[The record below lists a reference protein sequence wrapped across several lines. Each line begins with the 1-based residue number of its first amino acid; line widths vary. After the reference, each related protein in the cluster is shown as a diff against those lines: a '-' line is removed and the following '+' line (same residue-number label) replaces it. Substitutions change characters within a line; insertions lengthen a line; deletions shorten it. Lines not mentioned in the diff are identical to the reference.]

1 MAKILSHKEH
11 LERARRD
18 YEETKNPLFVFEAFA
33 SWYRLQRK
41 YPLPEWIGDYLRDST
56 DRLLGWD
63 PEKSERSGT
72 AGTRKFVPWD
82 EQNQTVARAMGFRGE
97 IEPARKEWGGQHA
110 ETERLALLLVEYM
123 WAMGVSL
130 ENAANKPPD
139 GSGASRSKARRAVEN
154 ASSFALARMR
164 SRLEEAGWEEAD
176 GPVWK
181 QFSRLCSDG
190 TKRPGLFLDR
200 KAQARLDKIIA
211 DDEARAD
218 REKRPR

>member
-82 EQNQTVARAMGFRGE
+82 EQNQTVARAMGFSGE
-97 IEPARKEWGGQHA
+97 LKAARKRWGGQYA
-110 ETERLALLLVEYM
+110 ETERLALQVVEFM
-123 WAMGVSL
+123 WDGGESL
-130 ENAANKPPD
+130 DSAALKAEARKI
-139 GSGASRSKARRAVEN
+139 SSQRTARRAVES
-154 ASSFALARMR
+154 AKTFALARMR
-164 SRLEEAGWEEAD
+164 MHLEQAGKLD
-176 GPVWK
+176 GKGPVWK
-181 QFSRLCSDG
+181 RFSRLC
-190 TKRPGLFLDR
+190 
-200 KAQARLDKIIA
+200 A
-211 DDEARAD
+211 E
-218 REKRPR
+218 RPR